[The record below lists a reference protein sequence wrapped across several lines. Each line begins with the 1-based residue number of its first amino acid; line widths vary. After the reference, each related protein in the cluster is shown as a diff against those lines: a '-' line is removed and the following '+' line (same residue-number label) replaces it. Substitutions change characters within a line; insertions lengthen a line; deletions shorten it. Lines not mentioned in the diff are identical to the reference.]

1 MIEHYNILK
10 AYKILPNIFH
20 VLHLGTASS
29 GLQRPKGKM
38 SIRD

>member
-1 MIEHYNILK
+1 MIKHYNFLKDYNIL
-10 AYKILPNIFH
+10 LNIFR
-20 VLHLGTASS
+20 VYSLGTASS